1 MKEQTEAGGR
11 IVAIRQ
17 MRYNDDEILR
27 KRCKEVKEVDDK
39 IRVMLDDM
47 LDTLR
52 HTENGAA
59 LATNQVGILKRLVV
73 IEYCGEL
80 LKLVNQKIIGRSGT
94 QECIEGCLSFP
105 GKFVNTIRPQ
115 KVTVQALDEYGQE
128 VILTGEGEMA
138 KCYCH
143 ELEHLDGEIFL
154 DKAVGEPD

>member
-80 LKLVNQKIIGRSGT
+80 LKLVNPKILICPNSL
-94 QECIEGCLSFP
+94 I
-105 GKFVNTIRPQ
+105 N
-115 KVTVQALDEYGQE
+115 
-128 VILTGEGEMA
+128 
-138 KCYCH
+138 
-143 ELEHLDGEIFL
+143 
-154 DKAVGEPD
+154 

>member
-80 LKLVNQKIIGRSGT
+80 LKLVNRGLPEFPRKICEYHSAAEGDGT
-94 QECIEGCLSFP
+94 GP
-105 GKFVNTIRPQ
+105 G
-115 KVTVQALDEYGQE
+115 
-128 VILTGEGEMA
+128 
-138 KCYCH
+138 
-143 ELEHLDGEIFL
+143 
-154 DKAVGEPD
+154 

>member
-1 MKEQTEAGGR
+1 M
-11 IVAIRQ
+11 AIRQ

-59 LATNQVGILKRLVV
+59 LAANQVGILKRLVV

-80 LKLVNQKIIGRSGT
+80 LKLVNPKIIGRSGT
-94 QECIEGCLSFP
+94 QECIEGCMSFP

-115 KVTVQALDEYGQE
+115 KVTVQALDEYGQGKWQN
-128 VILTGEGEMA
+128 VIVMSWSTWTVKFFWTRRSESLIEDICLNRN
-138 KCYCH
+138 KLLLKFH
-143 ELEHLDGEIFL
+143 EI
-154 DKAVGEPD
+154 